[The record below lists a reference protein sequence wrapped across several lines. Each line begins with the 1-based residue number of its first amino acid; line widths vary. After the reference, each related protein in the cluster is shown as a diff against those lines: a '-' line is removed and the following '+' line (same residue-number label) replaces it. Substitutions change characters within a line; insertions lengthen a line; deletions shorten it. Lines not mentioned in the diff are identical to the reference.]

1 VPPVYLKPGDKVEGE
16 VEGVGVLQVEIVE
29 P

>member
-1 VPPVYLKPGDKVEGE
+1 VPPVYLKPGDQVEGE
-16 VEGVGVLQVEIVE
+16 VEGIGILQVEIVE